1 MKGLW
6 IILVMAGF
14 VLPLFA
20 RFKRTMAETTDSV
33 GDTAHMEDDED
44 KDDGFFDFDNV
55 ETEEAVAQP
64 QPYFTYEAPEA
75 DVTPKT
81 VLKQAPARPKPVQQ
95 DAKVYESAFD
105 LRQAVIYQTVLNNKY
120 INAENQ

>member
-20 RFKRTMAETTDSV
+20 RFKRTMAETADSV
-33 GDTAHMEDDED
+33 GDTAHMEDDKD
-44 KDDGFFDFDNV
+44 NDDGFFDFDNV
-55 ETEEAVAQP
+55 ESEEAVAEP
-64 QPYFTYEAPEA
+64 QPYFTYEAPEV
-75 DVTPKT
+75 DVAPKT
-81 VLKQAPARPKPVQQ
+81 VRKPAPARPTPVQQ
-95 DAKVYESAFD
+95 ETPVYEPAFD
-105 LRQAVIYQTVLNNKY
+105 LRQAVIYQTLLNNKY

>member
-6 IILVMAGF
+6 IILLMAGF

-20 RFKRTMAETTDSV
+20 RFKRTLAETGNSAS
-33 GDTAHMEDDED
+33 GTAHMEDEED
-44 KDDGFFDFDNV
+44 KDDSFFDFDNV

-95 DAKVYESAFD
+95 DSKVYESAFD

>member
-20 RFKRTMAETTDSV
+20 RFKRTMAEATDSV
-33 GDTAHMEDDED
+33 GDTAHMEDDEN

-55 ETEEAVAQP
+55 ENEEAVAEP
-64 QPYFTYEAPEA
+64 QPYFTYETLEA
-75 DVTPKT
+75 DVAPKT
-81 VLKQAPARPKPVQQ
+81 AHKQAPVRPTSVQQ
-95 DAKVYESAFD
+95 EAPVNEPAFD
-105 LRQAVIYQTVLNNKY
+105 LRQAVIYQTLLNNKY
-120 INAENQ
+120 INAVNQ

>member
-44 KDDGFFDFDNV
+44 KDDGFFDFDLVIRDPEKKNQMLPPFNFGDGLHPGADGGRV
-55 ETEEAVAQP
+55 MAEA
-64 QPYFTYEAPEA
+64 
-75 DVTPKT
+75 
-81 VLKQAPARPKPVQQ
+81 
-95 DAKVYESAFD
+95 
-105 LRQAVIYQTVLNNKY
+105 
-120 INAENQ
+120 INLTKLMK

>member
-6 IILVMAGF
+6 IILVMASF

-20 RFKRTMAETTDSV
+20 HFKRTMAETTDSV

-44 KDDGFFDFDNV
+44 KDGGFFDFDNV
-55 ETEEAVAQP
+55 ENEEAVAEP
-64 QPYFTYEAPEA
+64 QAYFTYEAPETEVA
-75 DVTPKT
+75 PQT
-81 VLKQAPARPKPVQQ
+81 VRRQAQARPRPVQQ
-95 DAKVYESAFD
+95 EVKVYEPVFD
-105 LRQAVIYQTVLNNKY
+105 LRQAVIYQTLLNNKY

>member
-6 IILVMAGF
+6 IILLMAGF

-20 RFKRTMAETTDSV
+20 RFKRTMAETGDSV
-33 GDTAHMEDDED
+33 SGTAHVEDEED
-44 KDDGFFDFDNV
+44 KDDSFFDFDNV

-75 DVTPKT
+75 EVAPQT
-81 VLKQAPARPKPVQQ
+81 VLKQAPACPKPVQQ
-95 DAKVYESAFD
+95 EAKVYEPAFD
-105 LRQAVIYQTVLNNKY
+105 LRKAVIYQTLLNNKY

>member
-6 IILVMAGF
+6 TILVMAGF

-20 RFKRTMAETTDSV
+20 RFKRTMAEAADSV

-55 ETEEAVAQP
+55 ENEEAVAEP

-75 DVTPKT
+75 DVAPKT
-81 VLKQAPARPKPVQQ
+81 VRKQAPTRPMSVQQ
-95 DAKVYESAFD
+95 EVPVYEPAFD
-105 LRQAVIYQTVLNNKY
+105 LRQAVIYQTLLNNKY

>member
-1 MKGLW
+1 
-6 IILVMAGF
+6 MAGF

-20 RFKRTMAETTDSV
+20 RFKRTLAETGDSA
-33 GDTAHMEDDED
+33 GDTARTENDED

-75 DVTPKT
+75 EVALKAMP
-81 VLKQAPARPKPVQQ
+81 KQAPARPKPVQQ
-95 DAKVYESAFD
+95 EAKVYEPAFD
-105 LRQAVIYQTVLNNKY
+105 LRQAVVYQTLLNNKY
-120 INAENQ
+120 INAEN

>member
-6 IILVMAGF
+6 IVLLAVSF

-20 RFKRTMAETTDSV
+20 RFKRTLAET
-33 GDTAHMEDDED
+33 GDTAGDTARTAGDEST
-44 KDDGFFDFDNV
+44 DDGFFDFDNV
-55 ETEEAVAQP
+55 ESEEAVGQP

-75 DVTPKT
+75 EVAPKT
-81 VLKQAPARPKPVQQ
+81 VRRQAPSVHKPVQQ
-95 DAKVYESAFD
+95 EAPVYEPAFD
-105 LRQAVIYQTVLNNKY
+105 LRQAVIYQTILNNKY